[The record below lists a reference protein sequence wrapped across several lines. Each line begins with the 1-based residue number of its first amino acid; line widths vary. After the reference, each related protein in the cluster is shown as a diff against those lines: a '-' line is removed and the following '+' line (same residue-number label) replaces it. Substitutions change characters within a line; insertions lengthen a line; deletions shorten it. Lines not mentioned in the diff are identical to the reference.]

1 MKVTIDNKE
10 HEVDEEN
17 SELMGI
23 LNTVKLGDNSL
34 GLLNHIAQCVDAV
47 HNGKVS
53 DLRNALGENDG
64 DEETQ
69 VIELC

>member
-47 HNGKVS
+47 HKGKVS
-53 DLRNALGENDG
+53 ELRNALGENNG
-64 DEETQ
+64 DEETKSKW
-69 VIELC
+69 

>member
-47 HNGKVS
+47 HKGKVNE
-53 DLRNALGENDG
+53 LRNALGDDDG
-64 DEETQ
+64 EKPKKSNSK
-69 VIELC
+69 

>member
-34 GLLNHIAQCVDAV
+34 GLLNHIAQCVNAV
-47 HNGKVS
+47 HSGKLNE
-53 DLRNALGENDG
+53 LRNALGENNG
-64 DEETQ
+64 DEKTKSK
-69 VIELC
+69 